1 MRVTVPSSYMV
12 WPRGMG
18 GLGQTNT
25 SIDTSSGSS
34 GDLLSS
40 LPLESTGTLTSSDLS
55 TSELDTIG
63 SEQAAYT
70 EGSLM
75 APTTTLNQYITNT
88 TAAPT
93 TPGAAGASTANLLTA
108 AGIAAAAAA
117 KGITAASGPWQVP
130 GTSLVYNPATGQII
144 NAYGQTVGTYGMAGA
159 AVDIGSFLPLI
170 IGGVV
175 IFVLIGSTRG
185 K

>member
-18 GLGQTNT
+18 GLGQTDT
-25 SIDTSSGSS
+25 SVDISSGSS

-70 EGSLM
+70 EGSLT

-93 TPGAAGASTANLLTA
+93 TSAAGSASQLLTA

-144 NAYGQTVGTYGMAGA
+144 NAYGQTVGTYGLTGA
-159 AVDIGSFLPLI
+159 AVNIGSFLPLI
-170 IGGVV
+170 IGGLV
-175 IFVLIGSTRG
+175 IFMLIGSTRG